1 VAQDFIVAS
10 STASQTVNA
19 GQTTGAYQLTVQP
32 VGASFSGAVTL
43 SCSGLPALA
52 QCVFNPSTP
61 VTPGGSAADV
71 VMNISTTPPTASFHA
86 SASRPATV
94 YAMGLLLPG
103 FVIGLAAIRSP
114 RKRRQRRVGS
124 TAMLLLLLLTF
135 ALLSC
140 GGVST
145 GGGGGT
151 CASAPSV
158 PAGLAASSTTSTGTT
173 LAWTA
178 SAVTSDC
185 SATYTVYKNA
195 ALLTTTTSPTNNV
208 SGLSAGTTYSF
219 TVAASDS
226 FGSSAQSPAINVTT
240 LSSGTLPGTYHIT
253 VTGTSPGTTADA
265 GQSVQVIL
273 IVN

>member
-1 VAQDFIVAS
+1 
-10 STASQTVNA
+10 
-19 GQTTGAYQLTVQP
+19 
-32 VGASFSGAVTL
+32 
-43 SCSGLPALA
+43 
-52 QCVFNPSTP
+52 
-61 VTPGGSAADV
+61 
-71 VMNISTTPPTASFHA
+71 MW
-86 SASRPATV
+86 
-94 YAMGLLLPG
+94 LLLPG
-103 FVIGLAAIRSP
+103 FVIGLAATRSP
-114 RKRRQRRVGS
+114 RKRRPHMVGS
-124 TAMLLLLLLTF
+124 TAISFLLMLSLLF

-151 CASAPSV
+151 CSSVPSV

-178 SAVTSDC
+178 SAVTSGC

-195 ALLTTTTSPTNNV
+195 ALLTTTTTPTNNV